1 MATYE
6 INFSALNTAKGNL
19 ENTLNELQ
27 QQMKKLDEIQETML
41 SDSSWKGPNKTRFR
55 KSFNEYQTALDQLYK
70 SAVDHY
76 EKLVQMMNEYA
87 KAEMN

>member
-41 SDSSWKGPNKTRFR
+41 SDSSWKGPNKSRFR
-55 KSFNEYQTALDQLYK
+55 KVLMSIRQHWINCIK
-70 SAVDHY
+70 
-76 EKLVQMMNEYA
+76 VQ
-87 KAEMN
+87 